1 MKVVSTQ
8 KMAARPFQNRAS
20 KVRGDGMFNVIADRR
35 SHERI
40 PARIQTRFFCGSRIY
55 AGDIT
60 DISEKGMFVRTEMRL
75 PVNSRIDI
83 MILVDGKVIS
93 EIRRLCSQPHVIPPR
108 LILNKS
114 VSFHFPKQQK
124 SAIRVI
130 DDANALE
137 KQNHNAEL

>member
-20 KVRGDGMFNVIADRR
+20 KVWGDGMFNVIADRR

-83 MILVDGKVIS
+83 MILVDGKVMNVPVS
-93 EIRRLCSQPHVIPPR
+93 VRRTVNENNSGGAVASGMGVELTR
-108 LILNKS
+108 S
-114 VSFHFPKQQK
+114 VQKYVDYVHSLTSFH
-124 SAIRVI
+124 R
-130 DDANALE
+130 
-137 KQNHNAEL
+137 